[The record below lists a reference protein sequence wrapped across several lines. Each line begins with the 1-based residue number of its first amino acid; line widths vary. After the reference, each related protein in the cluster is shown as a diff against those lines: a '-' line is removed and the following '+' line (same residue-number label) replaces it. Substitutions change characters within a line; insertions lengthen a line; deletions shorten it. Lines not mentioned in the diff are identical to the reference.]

1 MLFNSFIFIGL
12 VSITF
17 LLYYIPKFSK
27 YQVQILIIASL
38 IFYSWH
44 KPILVLLLL
53 ISVGINT
60 LSSYYIAYPKDGFI
74 NRKMI
79 AWFGVF
85 SNIAILSF
93 FKYAGL
99 IADTI
104 SRESSLGEFLITI
117 PLPVGISFFTFQG
130 ISLLMDV
137 YKENYF
143 VNREMISQ
151 SIWEHSKKTLFFI
164 SFFPQLVAGPI
175 VKAHDFLPQITTKRL
190 MEVNWEKCFKTIVL
204 GYFLKMVVA
213 DNLKDF
219 TFWITFP
226 YFLSMGSISL
236 LVMLLGFSC
245 QIYADFAGYSLI
257 AIGIAK
263 LFGYNLLDNFN
274 FPYISSSF
282 REFWKRWHI
291 SLSTF
296 LQEYL
301 YIPLGGNRKG
311 NFRTYINLM
320 ITMILGGLWH
330 GAAWSYAVWGGFH
343 GLLLASERFLAHRLS
358 FKENL
363 FIKIGKTLFVFTLV
377 SFAWLL
383 FKLPEFKN
391 VIEYINAIFEN
402 QNKASDYSFVI
413 RILIYSSIVF
423 FYHLYYLLKLKYKEN
438 GFFLNHEYLI
448 YGILLFLIVT
458 NSGIPGSFIYFQ
470 F

>member
-1 MLFNSFIFIGL
+1 M
-12 VSITF
+12 
-17 LLYYIPKFSK
+17 
-27 YQVQILIIASL
+27 
-38 IFYSWH
+38 
-44 KPILVLLLL
+44 
-53 ISVGINT
+53 
-60 LSSYYIAYPKDGFI
+60 
-74 NRKMI
+74 
-79 AWFGVF
+79 
-85 SNIAILSF
+85 
-93 FKYAGL
+93 KYA
-99 IADTI
+99 
-104 SRESSLGEFLITI
+104 ITVKSI
-117 PLPVGISFFTFQG
+117 P
-130 ISLLMDV
+130 
-137 YKENYF
+137 N
-143 VNREMISQ
+143 
-151 SIWEHSKKTLFFI
+151 
-164 SFFPQLVAGPI
+164 
-175 VKAHDFLPQITTKRL
+175 TK
-190 MEVNWEKCFKTIVL
+190 
-204 GYFLKMVVA
+204 
-213 DNLKDF
+213 
-219 TFWITFP
+219 
-226 YFLSMGSISL
+226 
-236 LVMLLGFSC
+236 
-245 QIYADFAGYSLI
+245 
-257 AIGIAK
+257 
-263 LFGYNLLDNFN
+263 
-274 FPYISSSF
+274 
-282 REFWKRWHI
+282 
-291 SLSTF
+291 LSTF